1 MFKQTKYVWLL
12 LLLPAWAQAVVS
24 LPTNGLGEAAGI
36 PSAGTLLPGA
46 PFGTQDQDGG
56 VQTVS
61 MTTITITKNGET
73 TVYRS
78 EESEGS
84 SVGVGAL
91 LPGLGLS
98 ASLGPIRGPL
108 MPFRGIG
115 VVSLGGLSSPGI
127 SNLSIGFLPVAGRSP
142 FGPRSLFP

>member
-61 MTTITITKNGET
+61 MTPITSTKKCET
-73 TVYRS
+73 NVYLS
-78 EESEGS
+78 EE
-84 SVGVGAL
+84 
-91 LPGLGLS
+91 
-98 ASLGPIRGPL
+98 R
-108 MPFRGIG
+108 
-115 VVSLGGLSSPGI
+115 
-127 SNLSIGFLPVAGRSP
+127 
-142 FGPRSLFP
+142 